1 MPDYPILQDSHIVNR
16 KIAAIQSQSRLLQ
29 ICPADKSAPQFHST
43 NYPPFEIYNH
53 LFKKARTLLY
63 FRFGIRKIKFFH
75 PFVYTSYAVEIRR
88 IELLKFNCVTPELI
102 RNSSFIKSEKEA
114 YSGILLFPNIRLSAK
129 LRLT

>member
-1 MPDYPILQDSHIVNR
+1 VS
-16 KIAAIQSQSRLLQ
+16 
-29 ICPADKSAPQFHST
+29 ADKSAPQFHST
-43 NYPPFEIYNH
+43 KYPPFEIYNH

-102 RNSSFIKSEKEA
+102 RNSSFRKSEKEA